1 MMDYFYIKLNWIRVV
16 VCWALLLLVACV
28 DEIELEG
35 TGGGGGQL
43 VIQGYLLK
51 GCPTDVRVRISRT
64 ADFAIRSFPTAVQ
77 GAQVFISDL
86 DGNQIQ
92 IPETEPGIYQMELLD
107 DQTELPIETNNSYQ
121 LSVTTSEGGQY
132 ISTMETINPVP
143 AADSVSIDVTTRN
156 QLSVGGDLETVPIM
170 QFFVHTPLVAD
181 GSTEKSRFR
190 WTFDHFY
197 RVDETP
203 TEGPGPGPQTCFV
216 NRQLNLDKVVVFN
229 GNDASENRLNGFLFV
244 EDEIDYRFGR
254 GYLLRVN
261 QQSLTKEAYDYWEQ
275 VSQAISLSGGLFEA
289 VPGEIIGNISNTT
302 DPSEVVFGYFY
313 ASEVHSFT
321 RFVTPDE
328 AGRPTDF
335 CSLTL
340 FRTTDLC
347 FNCVSIPFSSK
358 EIPEGWEQ

>member
-1 MMDYFYIKLNWIRVV
+1 MMDKFFIKLPVIRMAVW
-16 VCWALLLLVACV
+16 CMLLLVACV

-51 GCPTDVRVRISRT
+51 SCPTEIRIRISRT
-64 ADFAIRSFPTAVQ
+64 ADFAIRSFPTAVE
-77 GAQVFISDL
+77 GALVFISDS

-92 IPETEPGIYQMELLD
+92 IPETEPGIYQMELPD
-107 DQTELPIETNNSYQ
+107 DQTELPVETNNSYQ

-132 ISTMETINPVP
+132 ISNMETIKPVP
-143 AADSVSIDVTTRN
+143 AADSVSINVTSRN
-156 QLSVGGDLETVPIM
+156 QLTLEGDLETVPIM

-181 GSTEKSRFR
+181 GSAEKSRFR
-190 WTFDHFY
+190 WTFDHIY

-216 NRQLNLDKVVVFN
+216 NRLLNLDKVVVFN

-244 EDEIDYRFGR
+244 EDEIDYRFAL
-254 GYLLRVN
+254 GYLLRIS
-261 QQSLTKEAYDYWEQ
+261 QQSLTKEAYDYWQQ
-275 VSQAISLSGGLFEA
+275 VSQAVSLSGGLFEA
-289 VPGEIIGNISNTT
+289 VPGEIIGNISNVN
-302 DPSEVVFGYFY
+302 DPTEVVFGYFY
-313 ASEVHSFT
+313 TSEVHNFT

-347 FNCVSIPFSSK
+347 FNCVSIQFSTK